1 MPRRAL
7 RSIFIVM
14 APSQTVSGNGV
25 ERHDRR
31 FLERAVFVD
40 VVARGFSTDGHQITV
55 NAEYLA
61 ADIDQR
67 HLRLGETLDHRMAFR
82 SRYSGSVPAG
92 RHDTGGERQ
101 KGDHRV
107 IDASLCRRDRKSTR
121 LNSSH

>member
-1 MPRRAL
+1 MRISDWSSDVCSSDLPPKEAGRMPRRAL
-7 RSIFIVM
+7 QSIFIVM

-67 HLRLGETLDHRMAFR
+67 HLRLGETL
-82 SRYSGSVPAG
+82 
-92 RHDTGGERQ
+92 E
-101 KGDHRV
+101 
-107 IDASLCRRDRKSTR
+107 DRKSKR